1 MGLTG
6 PRSGEHLLTWGVL
19 LGGGGIVS
27 AKIGAMA
34 ACSGQRS
41 KQHQSKIPP
50 PTTEPFAFHQCSTET
65 DNNCGNLSHTLPLG
79 FVCGPDAPLAQGLW
93 FFESCACVLQDRVE
107 GGVPEGGG
115 VGGVV
120 VAVKRT
126 TPTHRDLSPSP
137 PPTPFPRGAPAFP
150 SPPPPAPTPRPHMG
164 HDSIVPVIKDSGAT
178 EFQGSLPRVV
188 SLNTTPGPVDG
199 TASASAD
206 RGAAAPT
213 RGPARGRGR
222 PAPARVTVKGAVD
235 ASHLLYTI
243 VKGKPQG
250 HLLRASVAGLQVLSL
265 HCCGGSVSEA
275 ALFPLLQEVAEELV
289 SRVLKLHADVRS
301 CSGTRGVAN
310 LPTTH
315 VFLDGCSSRPGVASR
330 GEARHQE
337 YQRALEALSSGRE
350 KDGKA
355 V

>member
-1 MGLTG
+1 
-6 PRSGEHLLTWGVL
+6 
-19 LGGGGIVS
+19 
-27 AKIGAMA
+27 
-34 ACSGQRS
+34 
-41 KQHQSKIPP
+41 
-50 PTTEPFAFHQCSTET
+50 
-65 DNNCGNLSHTLPLG
+65 
-79 FVCGPDAPLAQGLW
+79 
-93 FFESCACVLQDRVE
+93 
-107 GGVPEGGG
+107 
-115 VGGVV
+115 
-120 VAVKRT
+120 
-126 TPTHRDLSPSP
+126 
-137 PPTPFPRGAPAFP
+137 
-150 SPPPPAPTPRPHMG
+150 MG
-164 HDSIVPVIKDSGAT
+164 HDSIVPVIKESGAT

-188 SLNTTPGPVDG
+188 SLNTTPGPAVDG

-265 HCCGGSVSEA
+265 HCCGGSVSES
-275 ALFPLLQEVAEELV
+275 ALVPLLQEVAEELV

-315 VFLDGCSSRPGVASR
+315 VFLDGCSPRPGVASR

>member
-1 MGLTG
+1 
-6 PRSGEHLLTWGVL
+6 
-19 LGGGGIVS
+19 
-27 AKIGAMA
+27 
-34 ACSGQRS
+34 
-41 KQHQSKIPP
+41 
-50 PTTEPFAFHQCSTET
+50 
-65 DNNCGNLSHTLPLG
+65 
-79 FVCGPDAPLAQGLW
+79 
-93 FFESCACVLQDRVE
+93 
-107 GGVPEGGG
+107 
-115 VGGVV
+115 
-120 VAVKRT
+120 
-126 TPTHRDLSPSP
+126 
-137 PPTPFPRGAPAFP
+137 
-150 SPPPPAPTPRPHMG
+150 MG

-188 SLNTTPGPVDG
+188 SLNTTPGPAVDG
-199 TASASAD
+199 TASASAK
-206 RGAAAPT
+206 RGAAPT
-213 RGPARGRGR
+213 RG
-222 PAPARVTVKGAVD
+222 PARVTVKGAVD

-275 ALFPLLQEVAEELV
+275 ALVPLLQEVAEELV